1 MQTIIKE
8 IAFNP
13 TIKEFMLNADV
24 TQVFNQTWIQILCSG
39 ILGSIIGGAISGGIT
54 WFAMKTTDNTANKRW
69 EKNTFKNFECDFW
82 LKFYKKFHIINRF
95 ITPFLRDIIY
105 SKEQYFV
112 PSLMLLTEDREKII
126 FRIGLNT
133 LTTYII

>member
-69 EKNTFKNFECDFW
+69 EKKHFQ
-82 LKFYKKFHIINRF
+82 KF
-95 ITPFLRDIIY
+95 
-105 SKEQYFV
+105 
-112 PSLMLLTEDREKII
+112 
-126 FRIGLNT
+126 
-133 LTTYII
+133 